1 MASLKKSTFIAD
13 IPSDEIKPDYK
24 EANVPKL
31 TFTLIIQKDKAL

>member
-1 MASLKKSTFIAD
+1 MASLKKSAFIAD